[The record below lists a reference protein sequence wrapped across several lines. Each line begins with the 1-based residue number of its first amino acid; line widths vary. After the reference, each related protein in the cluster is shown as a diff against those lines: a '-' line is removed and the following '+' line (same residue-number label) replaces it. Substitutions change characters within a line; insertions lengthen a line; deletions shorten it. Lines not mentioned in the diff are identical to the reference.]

1 MEETKKEIKEE
12 TNEEAKGEKK
22 QGKLRSFFKDLLS
35 MLITF
40 IVTVIAYQLIFTFVL
55 DRAVVE
61 GSSMVPTLHSDDQL
75 ISSRIFD
82 IEQGDIIIINSSKL
96 KKKIVKRVIGTP
108 GQKVDID
115 FEKGTV
121 TVDGKALNEQ
131 LYSDDAK
138 LTADYFVN
146 TLTTVNSG
154 AFSDDE
160 YPVTVPEGYLFVMG
174 DNRNLSLDSK
184 NKSLGLVP
192 IEEAESQVILR
203 SSPLKDIRIFK

>member
-12 TNEEAKGEKK
+12 TNQETNDAKKE
-22 QGKLRSFFKDLLS
+22 GKLKSFFKDLLS

-40 IVTVIAYQLIFTFVL
+40 IITVIVYQLVFTFVL

-96 KKKIVKRVIGTP
+96 NKKIVKRVIGIP

-131 LYSDDAK
+131 LYSENAE

-146 TLTTVNSG
+146 TLTTINSG

-160 YPVTVPEGYLFVMG
+160 YPVTVPDGYLFVMG
-174 DNRNLSLDSK
+174 DNRNVSLDSK
-184 NKSLGLVP
+184 NISLGLVP
-192 IEEAESQVILR
+192 VEEAESQVLMR
-203 SSPLKDIRIFK
+203 YSPIKDIRIFK